1 MVEAIYCYDVAS
13 VRFAVYEESGERVI
27 ADIGEYALRDV
38 FGARGG
44 SDSLLDAYRQNAPA
58 IGALALEKHRSSP
71 GAPIVLG
78 TVDFLADP
86 YSLT

>member
-1 MVEAIYCYDVAS
+1 MVDAIYCYDIGC
-13 VRFAVYEESGERVI
+13 VRFAVYEEGERII

-44 SDSLLDAYRQNAPA
+44 SDSLLHAYRQYAPA
-58 IGALALEKHRSSP
+58 IAALALEKHHAAP

-78 TVDFLADP
+78 TADFMADP
-86 YSLT
+86 HALG